1 MHLGNLCTLSKY
13 SSAISGYFDT
23 KPKLLN
29 EKSVEF
35 NHLVDTKHAGQHS
48 MMWRIKQLNSRQT
61 HPHITEC
68 FSFMKT
74 TVYEKRTGLN
84 NC

>member
-35 NHLVDTKHAGQHS
+35 SQSSG
-48 MMWRIKQLNSRQT
+48 
-61 HPHITEC
+61 
-68 FSFMKT
+68 
-74 TVYEKRTGLN
+74 
-84 NC
+84 